1 MDYNE
6 NEIKWISQKMFNYQD
21 PQTTSTLTVLME
33 SGIIEENNYTNYCSP
48 RITFQIRDSRVKTSK
63 VQIELYFI
71 ELNEFV
77 SKISS
82 IFNNLNLKEIFE
94 KETGFFVSKF
104 TYKNRK
110 DLSVKF
116 LLIDKKPTIK
126 FEIIDPSN
134 SGGNKVICIDYITFD
149 SIKQFCQQ
157 TRDNY
162 TSVSINCMNVCLQEK
177 ILDQLKSMDHQITVA
192 TPKIIVNTPKESV
205 IPEFEKTN
213 TVGELQKLV
222 SEQQKIQNELTSNL
236 DKIELPEYE
245 SAMKYVEEEPVKEEV
260 KESPKKHNEY
270 SMMPFI
276 GNIIDYSPKRLIN
289 FVDKIIFS
297 EKDSLTSSFLP
308 LSTIIKI
315 NDPENIDQLTDT
327 GLLKAQLILNILTR
341 KSIQEYLKNDKFLS
355 FPTFKFL
362 TSITKENKTMWRIS
376 NEILFCFAM
385 FTILYRSYIKY
396 LNNNINADSRK
407 WINNILISQNVLRTY
422 LVSFAVSIRK
432 DNLKFVK
439 DELINIFQECHN
451 NGFLNELNE
460 IYSTISCGG
469 KLNLNQSVIEDCFG
483 SFVKGLG
490 SISFFSL
497 TEIDNLLE
505 ELNVTNI
512 EQISSEEDVKLLTI
526 KHTIKEESSIDEKVE
541 LFLSCSLKYIDESL
555 KNEILQK
562 CKDYSD
568 LTRFLREQSVPDTL
582 LRIKRAMDINTEF
595 TKKSEIMNFLKDF
608 EESEEVTESR
618 VLFEDTIE
626 KTNVDSSN
634 LDPAK
639 YTKEQILSFYNE
651 PEGKQ

>member
-6 NEIKWISQKMFNYQD
+6 NEIKWVSQKMFNYQD
-21 PQTTSTLTVLME
+21 PQTTSTLTVLLE

-48 RITFQIRDSRVKTSK
+48 RVTFQIRDSRVKTSK

-77 SKISS
+77 SKIVS
-82 IFNNLNLKEIFE
+82 IFNNLGLKDIFE
-94 KETGFFVSKF
+94 KETGFFISKF
-104 TYKNRK
+104 SYKNRK
-110 DLSVKF
+110 DMSIKF
-116 LLIDKKPTIK
+116 LLIDKKPIIK
-126 FEIIDPSN
+126 LEIIDPSN

-149 SIKQFCQQ
+149 GIKQFCQQ

-162 TSVSINCMNVCLQEK
+162 TSISINCMNICLQEK
-177 ILDQLKSMDHQITVA
+177 IMDQLKNMDHQLTA
-192 TPKIIVNTPKESV
+192 NTSKIIVSTPKESV

-222 SEQQKIQNELTSNL
+222 SEQQKIQNELISNL
-236 DKIELPEYE
+236 DKVELPDPGFIEKYE
-245 SAMKYVEEEPVKEEV
+245 EKEPIKEDI

-270 SMMPFI
+270 SLMPFI

-308 LSTIIKI
+308 ISTIIKI
-315 NDPENIDQLTDT
+315 NDPENIDQLNDP

-355 FPTFKFL
+355 FPTFRFL
-362 TSITKENKTMWRIS
+362 TAITKENKIMWRIS

-422 LVSFAVSIRK
+422 LVSFAISIRK
-432 DNLKFVK
+432 DNLIYVK

-469 KLNLNQSVIEDCFG
+469 KLNLNQSIIEDCFG
-483 SFVKGLG
+483 SFVKGLN
-490 SISFFSL
+490 SISFFGL
-497 TEIDNLLE
+497 TEIDKLLE
-505 ELNVTNI
+505 EINVFNI
-512 EQISSEEDVKLLTI
+512 EQINSEEDVKLLTI
-526 KHTIKEESSIDEKVE
+526 KYTVKQEDSKDNRIE
-541 LFLSCSLKYIDESL
+541 LFISCSLKYIDEVL

-562 CKDYSD
+562 CKDFSD
-568 LTRFLREQSVPDTL
+568 LTRFFRDQSVPDML
-582 LRIKRAMDINTEF
+582 LKIKRAMDINPEF
-595 TKKSEIMNFLKDF
+595 KKKSEIMNFLKDF

-626 KTNVDSSN
+626 KSVDDNSN
-634 LDPAK
+634 IDPVK
-639 YTKEQILSFYNE
+639 YTKEKLLSFYNE
-651 PEGKQ
+651 